1 MSEKQQERR
10 RYFRVMD
17 NIGLRVNVITD
28 DELDGVASHD
38 LQTPAQRLVK
48 VNRAIN
54 KNLAALKKQD
64 ESLATLL
71 GLLNHK
77 MDLLAVNL
85 EENSPITNLDPEHS
99 FRKCEA
105 NISACGIAFP
115 YHVDMPKAQNL
126 SLHIKLYPSEEVIH
140 VVAAVVGCERRDA
153 FSADL
158 SDADQN
164 LLKETPY
171 WVRANFEDISVVEQ
185 ELLAQHVIQKQAS
198 GLSSTR
204 RARGQSAQDV

>member
-1 MSEKQQERR
+1 MSDKQVERR

-17 NIGLRVNVITD
+17 HVGLRVNLVT
-28 DELDGVASHD
+28 EGTLDGSSGRD

-48 VNRAIN
+48 VNSAIN
-54 KNLAALKKQD
+54 KHLFALKKRD

-85 EENSPITNLDPEHS
+85 ENESPLTNVDPEHS
-99 FRKCEA
+99 YRMCET
-105 NISACGIAFP
+105 NISACGMAFP
-115 YHVDMPKAQNL
+115 YHVDLPKTQIL
-126 SLHIKLYPSEEVIH
+126 SIHLKLFPSEEVVH
-140 VVAAVVGCERRDA
+140 AVAMVVGCERRDA

-158 SDADQN
+158 TEAESAV
-164 LLKETPY
+164 LKETPY

-185 ELLAQHVIQKQAS
+185 ELLAQHVIQKQTSA
-198 GLSSTR
+198 LSMARHTR
-204 RARGQSAQDV
+204 A